1 MEIQVDRV
9 ESDYGMQDELL
20 RGELGWVSY
29 GGVYGGDNGEVIFDT
44 GKDGDNILI
53 FGNSYDN
60 AILKLLASHFSK
72 TYSIDLRNYELVRCH
87 KILHMIFRKAHCR
100 YRALENQSTLSAHII
115 CLSAPSRST
124 Q

>member
-1 MEIQVDRV
+1 MTIYSFDFPPMEIQVDRV

-44 GKDGDNILI
+44 
-53 FGNSYDN
+53 SYDN

-72 TYSIDLRNYELVRCH
+72 TYSIDLRNYEHTFGEKFDFDSYVREH
-87 KILHMIFRKAHCR
+87 DISKVLFIGDISFYTMSEFMI
-100 YRALENQSTLSAHII
+100 
-115 CLSAPSRST
+115 
-124 Q
+124 